1 MLGKQSSSHKLHGIL
16 KEHHQRSFTISLV
29 GDVAEAEDE
38 GREDEIAEEE
48 VQRSS
53 AEENLGI
60 SMSSIL
66 IVFFLFAFLAIF
78 IPASAQKNFIT
89 ALMHRHFFC
98 KIEAESKV
106 QK

>member
-1 MLGKQSSSHKLHGIL
+1 M
-16 KEHHQRSFTISLV
+16 
-29 GDVAEAEDE
+29 AEAQDE

-60 SMSSIL
+60 SMSFIL
-66 IVFFLFAFLAIF
+66 FVFFLFAFLAIF

-89 ALMHRHFFC
+89 ALMQCYFFH
-98 KIEAESKV
+98 KIEAEFPNLKSKNSYGLFRG
-106 QK
+106 